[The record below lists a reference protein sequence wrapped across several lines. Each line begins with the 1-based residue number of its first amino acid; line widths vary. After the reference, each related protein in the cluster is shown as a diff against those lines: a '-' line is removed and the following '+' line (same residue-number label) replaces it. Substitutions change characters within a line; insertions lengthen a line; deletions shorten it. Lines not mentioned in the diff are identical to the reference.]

1 MTIQH
6 VINVSGGKDSDC
18 VYLLALERG
27 RPFRAVFADTG
38 HEHPWT
44 YEHVERLAER
54 TGGPA
59 VEWIKEDFGAPLE
72 RRRARLPEQW
82 SAVGVPQSLID
93 RALELLH
100 PTGVPYL
107 DMVMS
112 KGMFAA
118 SVSRKFCTE
127 LLKVKP
133 SEEQVTEPLLQQGVS
148 VVQWLGIRAD
158 ESEGRADITKHP
170 PLERRRWKPLKS
182 RGPSLLLYR
191 PILGWTI
198 EDVVGHHRRHNL
210 PLNPLY
216 GEGFNRVGCF
226 PCINERK
233 EGLAII
239 ARRFP
244 EAFDKLRAW
253 EALCTEVRVTRRKG
267 TEEEIDHATFFAG
280 GKVPGMRSNTVDDVA
295 QWALT
300 KRGGKQN
307 DMFAGLLKDEGHFA
321 CTGGMGWCEAAA

>member
-1 MTIQH
+1 MATQH
-6 VINVSGGKDSDC
+6 IVNVSGGKDSDC
-18 VYLLALERG
+18 CYLLALERG

-44 YEHVERLAER
+44 YDHIQTLASR
-54 TGGPA
+54 TGGPE
-59 VEWIKEDFGAPLE
+59 VEWIKEDFTAALE

-82 SAVGVPQSLID
+82 SAVGVSQALID
-93 RALELLH
+93 RALEILH

-107 DMVMS
+107 DMVLS

-133 SEEQVTEPLLQQGVS
+133 SEDQVTAPLLESGVN

-158 ESEGRADITKHP
+158 ESAGRADVTKHP
-170 PLERRRWKPLKS
+170 PVERRRWKPLRF
-182 RGPSLLLYR
+182 RGANLILYR
-191 PILGWTI
+191 PILTWDIDG
-198 EDVVGHHRRHNL
+198 VVDFHRRHGL

-253 EALCTEVRVTRRKG
+253 EALCTEVNVSRRKAG
-267 TEEEIDHATFFAG
+267 NADICTFFAS
-280 GKVPGMRSNTVDDVA
+280 GKVPGRDRNTVDDVA
-295 QWALT
+295 EWALT
-300 KRGGKQN
+300 SRGGKQY
-307 DMFAGLLKDEGHFA
+307 DMFSGMLADEGHFA
-321 CTGGMGWCEAAA
+321 CAAGMGWCEEAA